1 MSGARLCALLGELGY
16 EGAEALDP
24 DSFEWPF
31 QYEDARPIL
40 DWICSSLRSSN
51 VLSLSEMMELGNQ
64 LVVEGRGWDKI
75 ARLKEGLPGGALGE
89 GSRLLKMML
98 KDGSLLEF
106 PQNFEAI
113 SLCKDIVA
121 SFGESDTSKIKS
133 SSCSMGEVLPSEN
146 LFDKLT
152 RFSSFLRMP
161 VVGFENEIM
170 SLLRKVDTRRGTE
183 DKACCAVGGLQ
194 GD

>member
-1 MSGARLCALLGELGY
+1 
-16 EGAEALDP
+16 
-24 DSFEWPF
+24 
-31 QYEDARPIL
+31 
-40 DWICSSLRSSN
+40 
-51 VLSLSEMMELGNQ
+51 MMELGNQ

-161 VVGFENEIM
+161 VVGFDNEMM

>member
-1 MSGARLCALLGELGY
+1 
-16 EGAEALDP
+16 
-24 DSFEWPF
+24 
-31 QYEDARPIL
+31 
-40 DWICSSLRSSN
+40 
-51 VLSLSEMMELGNQ
+51 MMELGNQ
-64 LVVEGRGWDKI
+64 LVVEGRGWHKI
-75 ARLKEGLPGGALGE
+75 ARLKEELPGGALGE

-106 PQNFEAI
+106 PHNFEAI

-183 DKACCAVGGLQ
+183 DMRVVQWVVCRVIENDGRKLFLWGVGFGCFSLFFLFFCRGAFCLLCVYTDVLFGLLIYSHFYL
-194 GD
+194 